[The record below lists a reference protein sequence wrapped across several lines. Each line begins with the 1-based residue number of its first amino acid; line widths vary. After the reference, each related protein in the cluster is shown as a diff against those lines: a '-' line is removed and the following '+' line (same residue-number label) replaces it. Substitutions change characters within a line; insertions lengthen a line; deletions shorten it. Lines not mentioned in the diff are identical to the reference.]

1 LQCTERLEKSS
12 GEAELLPK
20 IPLEDRTIFR
30 RAPYS
35 VRVRQNT
42 ETIECPLCSGAGA
55 LTRAEILDRLGAK
68 DFARVAQL
76 SAEEAFRLLQR
87 KQSEDQQ
94 SVWLRFESEL
104 AKRTAEIEQHHRDEL
119 RTVGGRIEELES
131 AARVA
136 EELHALDVQLGHSDS
151 EARLLAAQSQ
161 NADLSRRVEDC
172 LREVAELR
180 ERNHDLE
187 SEMAKVA
194 RVGKLEEVSFA
205 DEARTWAGICVSEK
219 LPRNGD
225 YILTYRDP
233 SGAALEPSIIVDNK
247 DKATVVEGDIKKLI
261 RDAKERRGAVGV
273 IVAKDESQLR
283 QVDRERR
290 WGQEDGI
297 WVLRTTRRWL
307 PRDLEVLKPV
317 FERMRTEGPDF
328 LQKNSALAEE
338 VRRTFADLDELEKEL
353 SKASKAIDA
362 ASSLT
367 AKYRG
372 RLRALCDNATARKM
386 PPKTQDGRIRQT
398 AGA

>member
-1 LQCTERLEKSS
+1 MPDNE
-12 GEAELLPK
+12 GGVLLP
-20 IPLEDRTIFR
+20 
-30 RAPYS
+30 
-35 VRVRQNT
+35 T

-76 SAEEAFRLLQR
+76 SAEEAFRLLQQ

-104 AKRTAEIEQHHRDEL
+104 AKRTAEIEQRHRDEL
-119 RTVGGRIEELES
+119 RTVGGRIAELES

-136 EELHALDVQLGHSDS
+136 EELHALDVQLGHADS

-172 LREVAELR
+172 LREVSQLR
-180 ERNHDLE
+180 ERNQQLE
-187 SEMAKVA
+187 TEMAKVA
-194 RVGKLEEVSFA
+194 RVGKREELDFA
-205 DEARTWAGICVSEK
+205 EEARSWAGISVSEK
-219 LPRNGD
+219 LPKNGD
-225 YILTYRDP
+225 FILAYRDP
-233 SGAALEPSIIVDNK
+233 SGASLEPSIVVDNK
-247 DKATVVEGDIKKLI
+247 DKATITEGDIRKLI
-261 RDAKERRGAVGV
+261 RDAKERRIPVGI
-273 IVAKDESQLR
+273 IVAREESQLR
-283 QVDRERR
+283 RLDRERR
-290 WGQEDGI
+290 WGQEDGV

-338 VRRTFADLDELEKEL
+338 VRRTFVDLDEVEKEL

-362 ASSLT
+362 ASGLT

-372 RLRALCDNATARKM
+372 RLQALCDNGAARRIA
-386 PPKTQDGRIRQT
+386 PKPQQDGRVRQT